1 MFGPTEALFLILLIV
16 VVLVV
21 VPRLQRQLEDRV
33 DEGAE
38 GREALSELA
47 RRTRVVRLTEGLPV
61 RLLAALRGTGG
72 FRVAEYRLHRSDEQG
87 VNAIALPS
95 GDIVVTSGL
104 LELVERGQV
113 APDELAAVLAH
124 ELAHVELGH
133 SRQAQV
139 RDTMARW
146 ATMALPPG
154 IGGLARMA
162 TGLGVKALGRRASR
176 EAEHAADAWATEQL
190 RRAGFEPDALASFL
204 GKTAAWSGGG
214 GLWSTHPAPKVRIEA
229 LEPKPGT

>member
-1 MFGPTEALFLILLIV
+1 MFGPSEVLFLILLIV

-21 VPRLQRQLEDRV
+21 VPRLQRQLERRV

-38 GREALSELA
+38 GRKALSELA
-47 RRTRVVRLTEGLPV
+47 RRTPVVRLTDGLAV
-61 RLLAALRGTGG
+61 RLLTALRRVGG
-72 FRVAEYRLHRSDEQG
+72 FRVAEYRLHRSEEPG

-95 GDIVVTSGL
+95 GDIVVTAGL
-104 LELVERGQV
+104 LELVERGLVEQ
-113 APDELAAVLAH
+113 DELAAVLAH

-139 RDTMARW
+139 RETMARW

-154 IGGLARMA
+154 IAGAARVA
-162 TGLGVKALGRRASR
+162 TGFGVKALSRRASR
-176 EAEHAADAWATEQL
+176 EAECAADAWAIEL
-190 RRAGFEPDALASFL
+190 LERAGFERDALASFL

-214 GLWSTHPAPKVRIEA
+214 GLWSTHPAPKVRIAA
-229 LEPKPGT
+229 LEASKG